1 MIAVRVGAG
10 PSTGGF
16 RDTADAEAFVGAA
29 AEHGL
34 DHVFSA
40 DHVSFRDGMGMDGL
54 VQLAWV
60 LGRHPTMRAYCG
72 VFLLALRHPTVVA
85 RQIATIAQ
93 LAPGRL
99 VLGVGVGGEDPHEF
113 ESVGVSPRTRGR
125 RTDEALDVLRALL
138 TGEPLTHHGEFFDLD
153 EVRVRPAPSPPVP
166 IVIGGRS
173 DAALHRAALHGD
185 GWLGVW
191 CSPARFA
198 VAAAEVEAEAARS
211 GRSTVE
217 WDHGMQIWVGID
229 DDRDAGR
236 ARLAAA
242 MERTYG
248 VPFERFERYS
258 PYGKPDEVAEFL
270 AGYADAGCTTF
281 NIAPV
286 ADDSSEGVA
295 AVGEVRRLLLN
306 HQ

>member
-1 MIAVRVGAG
+1 VTGVRVGAG

-16 RDTADAEAFVGAA
+16 RDTADAEAFVRAA

-40 DHVSFRDGMGMDGL
+40 DHVSFRDGMGIDGL

-60 LGRHPTMRAYCG
+60 LGRHPTLRAYCG

-85 RQIATIAQ
+85 RQVATIAQ

-113 ESVGVSPRTRGR
+113 EAVDVSPRTRGR
-125 RTDEALDVLRALL
+125 RTDEALDVLRAMLA
-138 TGEPLTHHGEFFDLD
+138 GEAVTHHGEFFHLD
-153 EVRVRPAPSPPVP
+153 DVRVRPAPSPPVP

-173 DAALHRAALHGD
+173 DAALRRAARRGD

-198 VAAAEVEAEAARS
+198 AAIAEVEAEATRA
-211 GRSTVE
+211 GRADVA
-217 WDHGMQIWVGID
+217 WDHGMQIWAGID
-229 DDRDAGR
+229 RDRDAGR
-236 ARLAAA
+236 IRLAAA

-258 PYGKPDEVAEFL
+258 PYGPPEEVADFL
-270 AGYADAGCTTF
+270 AGYVDAGCSTF

-286 ADDSSEGVA
+286 TDHSAEGVA
-295 AVGEVRRLLLN
+295 DVGEVRRLLLSRY
-306 HQ
+306 